1 MSISKWVAMV
11 VVVTVVYLR
20 AFKTNKKCRDK

>member
-20 AFKTNKKCRDK
+20 AFKTNKKMPR